1 SSLSRYTSTW
11 RHTQE
16 GVQESPTP
24 SRRIRYGFGRT
35 AALANSRASGYVRA
49 SPLVDR
55 IHDYPAVFDP
65 CEVEI
70 VHERLR
76 QHFRRRHVS
85 CDVEHHDLEIATHTP
100 LRAPQYVG
108 DHVFGR
114 YLVEAPSGVLHP
126 ALRQLWVQ
134 APAHPVN
141 ITIEP
146 GLDVISADTPDRFD
160 VGRHPRGTQGT
171 SLRAG
176 HGGTRSLDK
185 RRRARATQASKAS

>member
-1 SSLSRYTSTW
+1 M
-11 RHTQE
+11 
-16 GVQESPTP
+16 
-24 SRRIRYGFGRT
+24 SRRCLVRCPRPPNTHRYHIFPPYQEIPAHGGLLKR
-35 AALANSRASGYVRA
+35 GYRNLLLRVEELGTGSVGPRPYQLKGPWIHPRP

-76 QHFRRRHVS
+76 QHFRRRDVS

-114 YLVEAPSGVLHP
+114 YLVEGPSGVLHP

-134 APAHPVN
+134 AP
-141 ITIEP
+141 
-146 GLDVISADTPDRFD
+146 
-160 VGRHPRGTQGT
+160 
-171 SLRAG
+171 
-176 HGGTRSLDK
+176 
-185 RRRARATQASKAS
+185 